1 MPERG
6 YHISNQQAVHF
17 ITFAV
22 VQWIDVFTRKE
33 YADIVVDSLKFCQRN
48 KGLKIHAWCIM
59 SNHLHLILSVD
70 EPFRLSDVLRDFKKF
85 TSGTLI
91 KSIEDNKQESRK
103 SWMLW
108 IFRKAGEKNNRNE
121 YCQFW
126 QQDNHPIECS
136 TNEILDSRMKYL
148 HQNPLRAGLV
158 RNESDFIYS
167 SAINYYDDADGLI
180 QIDYV

>member
-70 EPFRLSDVLRDFKKF
+70 EPFKLSDVLRDFKKF

-108 IFRKAGEKNNRNE
+108 IFRKAGEK
-121 YCQFW
+121 
-126 QQDNHPIECS
+126 
-136 TNEILDSRMKYL
+136 SRREK
-148 HQNPLRAGLV
+148 
-158 RNESDFIYS
+158 
-167 SAINYYDDADGLI
+167 
-180 QIDYV
+180 

>member
-33 YADIVVDSLKFCQRN
+33 YADIVVDSLKFCQGN

-70 EPFRLSDVLRDFKKF
+70 EPFKLSDVLRDFKKF

-91 KSIEDNKQESRK
+91 KAIEDNKQESRK

-108 IFRKAGEKNNRNE
+108 IFRKAGEKNNRNK

-148 HQNPLRAGLV
+148 HENPLRAGLV

>member
-33 YADIVVDSLKFCQRN
+33 YADMVVDSLKFCQGN
-48 KGLKIHAWCIM
+48 KGLKVHAWCIM

-70 EPFRLSDVLRDFKKF
+70 EPFKLSDVLRDFKNF

-91 KSIEDNKQESRK
+91 KAIEDNKQESRK

-108 IFRKAGEKNNRNE
+108 MFRKAGEKNNRNE
-121 YCQFW
+121 YSQFW

-148 HQNPLRAGLV
+148 HENPLRAGLV
-158 RNESDFIYS
+158 RNESDFVYS